1 MASYTFLNYRK
12 HYKISNKIY
21 LAVALGEKLGTDI
34 YLHIFIKVVSTGPCQ
49 QSHSS
54 PIMPKWSSPKG
65 DGDRRDTDSGRAA
78 PAQAHGA
85 APRAR
90 PAQPTCC
97 TLHTPAPLY

>member
-54 PIMPKWSSPKG
+54 PIMP
-65 DGDRRDTDSGRAA
+65 
-78 PAQAHGA
+78 
-85 APRAR
+85 
-90 PAQPTCC
+90 
-97 TLHTPAPLY
+97 